1 MALKKKTKLII
12 VCGLPGSGKT
22 TLSKELSKRTKTVC
36 LRKDSIKEAL
46 YDIFEMKTLEDSK
59 SIGGK
64 SVELLFNLSEEQLA
78 QGINLIIEAPFNFS
92 DDYKIFKHWQRKYD
106 LDLYSI
112 ICSIDDKTRIA
123 RINSRQR
130 HHAHHDAERG
140 DFSMNTRCNYKN
152 IPGIQINVA
161 TDKRVTTL
169 VDKILDQLK

>member
-1 MALKKKTKLII
+1 MALKKKTKLIV

-22 TLSKELSKRTKTVC
+22 TLSKELSKRTKIVC

-59 SIGGK
+59 NIGEKSIK
-64 SVELLFNLSEEQLA
+64 LLFNLSEEQLT

-92 DDYKIFKHWQRKYD
+92 DDYRIFKHWQRKYN

-112 ICSIDDKTRIA
+112 ICSIDDKTRIT
-123 RINSRQR
+123 RINNRQR

-140 DFSMNTRCNYKN
+140 DFLMNTKCNYGN
-152 IPGIQINVA
+152 IPGIQINVT
-161 TDKRVTTL
+161 TDERVTVL